1 MQAQQ
6 KGRGRANALKGE
18 LTVRLEEASRAPAE
32 AVYDL
37 LADIG
42 SHLEWG
48 GRRQPRKSYRLL
60 SIDGPDGPATIG
72 TEFRS
77 TGADAM
83 GEFADSSVVTEATRP
98 GLFEFVTEARLST
111 KKGKV
116 VEWTNVHRYE
126 IAAQPDGCRITYTV
140 RILRISEL
148 PGRDG
153 RLQDPGPAGAGSAD
167 RRFELTQGAAR
178 SRTARRGARERA
190 LRKEEGR
197 WRRHRR
203 RAPRTTSQMEGFEGH
218 YAELGGT
225 TVGWETYTADADLT
239 PLFVGLPDDRCQ
251 CEHWGYV
258 FEGKLVFHT
267 ADGDEEFVGGDA
279 YSVGPGHT
287 PSIFAGT
294 SLWSS
299 AQPTG

>member
-6 KGRGRANALKGE
+6 KGKGRANALKGE

-60 SIDGPDGPATIG
+60 SVEGPDGPATVG

-77 TGADAM
+77 TGADGM

-126 IAAQPDGCRITYTV
+126 IAAEPEGCRITYTV

-148 PGRDG
+148 PGPMAVFKIPGLRALG
-153 RLQDPGPAGAGSAD
+153 LRFGGSNSRKGLRGLARLA
-167 RRFELTQGAAR
+167 E
-178 SRTARRGARERA
+178 ERA
-190 LRKEEGR
+190 NAR
-197 WRRHRR
+197 
-203 RAPRTTSQMEGFEGH
+203 
-218 YAELGGT
+218 
-225 TVGWETYTADADLT
+225 
-239 PLFVGLPDDRCQ
+239 
-251 CEHWGYV
+251 
-258 FEGKLVFHT
+258 
-267 ADGDEEFVGGDA
+267 
-279 YSVGPGHT
+279 
-287 PSIFAGT
+287 
-294 SLWSS
+294 
-299 AQPTG
+299 

>member
-18 LTVRLEEASRAPAE
+18 LTVRLEEASRAPAWV
-32 AVYDL
+32 VYDL

-48 GRRQPRKSYRLL
+48 GRRQPRNSYRLL
-60 SIDGPDGPATIG
+60 SVDGPNGPATIG

-126 IAAQPDGCRITYTV
+126 LAARPEGCRITYTV

-148 PGRDG
+148 PGAMAVFKIPGLRALG
-153 RLQDPGPAGAGSAD
+153 LRIGGSNSRKGLRGLARLA
-167 RRFELTQGAAR
+167 E
-178 SRTARRGARERA
+178 ERA
-190 LRKEEGR
+190 
-197 WRRHRR
+197 
-203 RAPRTTSQMEGFEGH
+203 
-218 YAELGGT
+218 
-225 TVGWETYTADADLT
+225 DA
-239 PLFVGLPDDRCQ
+239 R
-251 CEHWGYV
+251 
-258 FEGKLVFHT
+258 
-267 ADGDEEFVGGDA
+267 
-279 YSVGPGHT
+279 
-287 PSIFAGT
+287 
-294 SLWSS
+294 
-299 AQPTG
+299 

>member
-60 SIDGPDGPATIG
+60 SVEGPDGRATIG

-83 GEFADSSVVTEATRP
+83 GEFADSSVVTEAATP

-111 KKGKV
+111 RKGRV

-126 IAAQPDGCRITYTV
+126 IAAQPVGSLIIYTV

-148 PGRDG
+148 PGAMVVFKIPGLRALG
-153 RLQDPGPAGAGSAD
+153 LRIGGSNSRKGLRSLARLA
-167 RRFELTQGAAR
+167 E
-178 SRTARRGARERA
+178 ERA
-190 LRKEEGR
+190 NAR
-197 WRRHRR
+197 
-203 RAPRTTSQMEGFEGH
+203 
-218 YAELGGT
+218 
-225 TVGWETYTADADLT
+225 
-239 PLFVGLPDDRCQ
+239 
-251 CEHWGYV
+251 
-258 FEGKLVFHT
+258 
-267 ADGDEEFVGGDA
+267 
-279 YSVGPGHT
+279 
-287 PSIFAGT
+287 
-294 SLWSS
+294 
-299 AQPTG
+299 